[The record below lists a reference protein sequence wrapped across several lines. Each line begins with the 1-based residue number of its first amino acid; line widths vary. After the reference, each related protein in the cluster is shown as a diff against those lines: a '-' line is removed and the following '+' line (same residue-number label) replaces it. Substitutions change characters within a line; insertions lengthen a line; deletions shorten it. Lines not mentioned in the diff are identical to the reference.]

1 MAFKSLFGSPVAGF
15 WKCCTIAI
23 FSYTGSEAV
32 GITADEA
39 ERQRETLPRA
49 CDRVTRRIGWLYVGA
64 MFILGMNLYA
74 GDLILSQGIVNTN
87 TFQGGFIVMLLRA
100 NIPIL
105 PDIINVVMILAVVGV
120 ANADLYV
127 AV

>member
-1 MAFKSLFGSPVAGF
+1 M
-15 WKCCTIAI
+15 
-23 FSYTGSEAV
+23 FSFTGCEAL
-32 GITADEA
+32 GITADEV
-39 ERQRETLPRA
+39 ERQKETLPRA
-49 CDRVTRRIGWLYVGA
+49 CDRVTRRIGWLYVLA

-74 GDLILSQGIVNTN
+74 GDPLLSQGIDNTN
-87 TFQGGFIVMLLRA
+87 SFQGGFMVMLLRA

-105 PDIINVVMILAVVGV
+105 PHIVNAIMILAVIGV

>member
-1 MAFKSLFGSPVAGF
+1 
-15 WKCCTIAI
+15 
-23 FSYTGSEAV
+23 
-32 GITADEA
+32 
-39 ERQRETLPRA
+39 
-49 CDRVTRRIGWLYVGA
+49 
-64 MFILGMNLYA
+64 
-74 GDLILSQGIVNTN
+74 
-87 TFQGGFIVMLLRA
+87 MLLRA